1 MKTLMILVLSILI
14 LTSPLPLMASPIP
27 IEIENNAMLADLY
40 PEYRGEELW
49 CFSEQ
54 DLRDIG
60 AIMIERNEYRAALQ
74 DCTADLVETRRTAEV
89 YLGRAERAERR
100 VRWLRWLTP
109 VALLLGFGLG
119 ASS

>member
-1 MKTLMILVLSILI
+1 MKTLMILALSILI
-14 LTSPLPLMASPIP
+14 LISPNLTTVLGSEAPAKTLGPIP
-27 IEIENNAMLADLY
+27 L
-40 PEYRGEELW
+40 EYDGEELW

-60 AIMIERNEYRAALQ
+60 AMMIERNEYRAALQ

-109 VALLLGFGLG
+109 VALLLGLVLG